1 MLDASSLI
9 ATYIEPG
16 HEAFVAES
24 MRQDAVVRQLE
35 IIGEAAK
42 RISLELRSKHP
53 SVPWRRIAGLRDV
66 LIHQYMGIDIEAVWE
81 VARREIPQLRK
92 DIEAIVIA
100 IDVE

>member
-1 MLDASSLI
+1 MDATSLI
-9 ATYIEPG
+9 AKYIDPG

-42 RISLELRSKHP
+42 RISVDLRSQHS

-66 LIHQYMGIDIEAVWE
+66 LIHQYMGIDLEAVWE
-81 VARREIPQLRK
+81 VARREIPELRK

-100 IDVE
+100 MDDE

>member
-1 MLDASSLI
+1 MRDACSLI

-16 HEAFVAES
+16 HEAFVLES

-42 RISLELRSKHP
+42 RISLELRGKHT
-53 SVPWRRIAGLRDV
+53 SVQWRRIAGLRDV

-81 VARREIPQLRK
+81 VAWREIPQLRRN
-92 DIEAIVIA
+92 IEAISITM
-100 IDVE
+100 DVE